1 MRIKSEVDFWTGVVF
16 IVVGL
21 SFAIGA
27 TEYRFGTSARPGPG
41 YFPLGLG
48 LLLAVVGVI
57 ELMGALGRERN
68 DDDRIT
74 SPIWRPL
81 LVIVSAVLGAGFLL
95 PRVGMLI
102 TLPFVIVLTC
112 FATSDFKFRE
122 AFGLAAVLTL
132 GSWLLFV
139 VALELRIPVMPSKI

>member
-21 SFAIGA
+21 AFAIGA

-41 YFPLGLG
+41 YFPVGLG
-48 LLLAVVGVI
+48 LLLAMVGFI

-68 DDDRIT
+68 DADRIT

-81 LVIVSAVLGAGFLL
+81 LVIVAAVLGAGFLL
-95 PRVGMLI
+95 PRLGMLI

-122 AFGLAAVLTL
+122 ALGLAVVLTV

-139 VALELRIPVMPSKI
+139 VALELRIPVMPTKI